1 MHIAD
6 LSVGNLGANAI
17 VGGGI
22 PIAVGAA
29 LAIKKQHRKNVAV
42 SFFGD
47 SASNEGT
54 FHEAL
59 NMAAIWKLPV
69 IFVCENNGFGI
80 SVPQW
85 QSTAVEDISVR
96 AKAYGIPGYTG
107 FGNDVNEVDK
117 LFMKAKKRAL
127 DGEGPTLLEFKT
139 YRFRGHWTGDPE
151 PYRTR
156 EEVKDWKE
164 NKDPLKLYKAY
175 LLENSVATAEELEA
189 IEKAAADKMAAA
201 VDFALNSP
209 EPDPAHVLDDVFFEG

>member
-1 MHIAD
+1 
-6 LSVGNLGANAI
+6 
-17 VGGGI
+17 
-22 PIAVGAA
+22 
-29 LAIKKQHRKNVAV
+29 
-42 SFFGD
+42 
-47 SASNEGT
+47 
-54 FHEAL
+54 
-59 NMAAIWKLPV
+59 
-69 IFVCENNGFGI
+69 
-80 SVPQW
+80 
-85 QSTAVEDISVR
+85 
-96 AKAYGIPGYTG
+96 
-107 FGNDVNEVDK
+107 
-117 LFMKAKKRAL
+117 MKAKKRAL